1 MNLLIDIGNTN
12 IVMGVYDKAIKY
24 VWRMETQKDMTAM
37 DYGIRINDFLWE
49 AGIRPQ
55 NFDYKVLSTVVPE
68 LKDVF
73 VDLLTRLD
81 SNPLVVLDSQSFHKL
96 DIQIPTNEI
105 GTDLVSNVLA
115 ATHIYDENLIIIDF
129 GTALTFTIVNKQK
142 QILGVNIAPG
152 LKTAINVLH
161 DKTAQLETVSLKIPA
176 SPLGYDTTSA
186 IQNGVLLG
194 YVGLV
199 SYMIEVIK
207 NEVGESY
214 KVLATGGLSGVLRDR
229 LPQIDYVNKD
239 LTLLGLLE
247 AGKQVLNF
255 NQ

>member
-12 IVMGVYDKAIKY
+12 IVMGVYDKGIKH
-24 VWRMETQKDMTAM
+24 VWRMETQKELSAM

-55 NFDYKVLSTVVPE
+55 NFEYKVLSTVVPE
-68 LKDVF
+68 LKDIF
-73 VDLLTRLD
+73 VEMLTKLD
-81 SNPLVVLDSQSFHKL
+81 PNPIVVLDAQSFHKL
-96 DIQIPTNEI
+96 DIQIPTNEM

-115 ATHIYDENLIIIDF
+115 ATHMYDENLIIIDF
-129 GTALTFTIVNKQK
+129 GTALTFTVVDKKK

-161 DKTAQLETVSLKIPA
+161 DKTAQLEAVPLHIPD

-229 LPQIDYVNKD
+229 LPQIDYINKD

-247 AGKQVLNF
+247 AGKQVLDYKE
-255 NQ
+255 